1 MDTNSILLIIFLSAA
16 VEYLIIRVAYIIG
29 RSKGYLEGR
38 DYANARWSD
47 FVSMRCDGNF
57 IRENEYELGQLDYQH
72 FDKER

>member
-47 FVSMRCDGNF
+47 FVSMRCDSNF